1 MKFVMRKCL
10 WALIIACMG
19 YLVFLFVTGSFDQ
32 THTTLL
38 VGCAATAVIL
48 TIGKGYRK
56 VKYLPRRILRKV
68 LRLWL

>member
-1 MKFVMRKCL
+1 MRKCL

-38 VGCAATAVIL
+38 VVCAATAVIL